1 MGLFTK
7 NHDPSP
13 PSPPS
18 SWTQTE
24 PLWLH
29 ASCSTPRPQLLCGSS
44 WSRTHRIPPVMMIVN
59 HKDDHDDGDN
69 HNYEGVGKL
78 MNRGRL
84 GLSQYDHPDPQ
95 HEPHGH
101 NQRGR
106 ATSSSPTSGHP
117 RHGYEISCPTVSA
130 VIIRPDLVSA
140 YFDVELDLHDARCP
154 DPGVEDVLR
163 AGDVAVLAQP
173 PHVVQEILG
182 AV

>member
-29 ASCSTPRPQLLCGSS
+29 ASCSIRRPQLLCGSS

-69 HNYEGVGKL
+69 HNYEGV
-78 MNRGRL
+78 REAHEYIIGRL
-84 GLSQYDHPDPQ
+84 KEPDVLLDQQCQYDHPDPQ

-101 NQRGR
+101 SQRGR
-106 ATSSSPTSGHP
+106 ATCASPTSARP
-117 RHGYEISCPTVSA
+117 RRGSGRSCP
-130 VIIRPDLVSA
+130 
-140 YFDVELDLHDARCP
+140 
-154 DPGVEDVLR
+154 
-163 AGDVAVLAQP
+163 
-173 PHVVQEILG
+173 
-182 AV
+182 